1 MRLSEAFQRYLATR
15 TQEGF
20 SPHTIRAYRLQH
32 QILIREVGDVG
43 LAAVTLDLLRTHLT
57 HHGHLRSSSLGHK
70 IRAIKGL
77 FRWAEDEGICVPSP
91 ARKLKE
97 PKLGQR
103 VPKALTMDELEWLRD
118 ACRTTL
124 EHAVVEFF
132 FATGCRVGEAVRL
145 NRRDVD
151 WQRGSVVVVGKGNK
165 EREVYLGSK
174 APIWLTR
181 YFAERQDADP
191 ALWVTERAP
200 HRLSIHG
207 LQGVFKR
214 VAARCGLAEKVH
226 PHTMRHT
233 LATTLLNQG
242 APLVAVQSILGH
254 EKPEATQLYAVLS
267 GETRHQAYQRY
278 FVQ

>member
-1 MRLSEAFQRYLATR
+1 MRLSEASQRYLATR

-145 NRRDVD
+145 NCRDVD
-151 WQRGSVVVVGKGNK
+151 WQRGRVVVVGTGNK
-165 EREVYLGSK
+165 EREV
-174 APIWLTR
+174 
-181 YFAERQDADP
+181 
-191 ALWVTERAP
+191 
-200 HRLSIHG
+200 
-207 LQGVFKR
+207 
-214 VAARCGLAEKVH
+214 
-226 PHTMRHT
+226 
-233 LATTLLNQG
+233 
-242 APLVAVQSILGH
+242 
-254 EKPEATQLYAVLS
+254 
-267 GETRHQAYQRY
+267 
-278 FVQ
+278 

>member
-1 MRLSEAFQRYLATR
+1 MRLSEASQRYLATR

-43 LAAVTLDLLRTHLT
+43 LAAVTLDLLRIHLT
-57 HHGHLRSSSLGHK
+57 HHGHLQSSSLCHK

-97 PKLGQR
+97 PKLGHR
-103 VPKALTMDELEWLRD
+103 VPKALPMDELEWLRD
-118 ACRTTL
+118 ACRTTR

-151 WQRGSVVVVGKGNK
+151 WQRGSVVVVGTGNK

-174 APIWLTR
+174 ARIWLTR

-200 HRLSIHG
+200 IGCPFMACKGSLSG
-207 LQGVFKR
+207 WPG
-214 VAARCGLAEKVH
+214 VAA
-226 PHTMRHT
+226 
-233 LATTLLNQG
+233 
-242 APLVAVQSILGH
+242 
-254 EKPEATQLYAVLS
+254 
-267 GETRHQAYQRY
+267 
-278 FVQ
+278 